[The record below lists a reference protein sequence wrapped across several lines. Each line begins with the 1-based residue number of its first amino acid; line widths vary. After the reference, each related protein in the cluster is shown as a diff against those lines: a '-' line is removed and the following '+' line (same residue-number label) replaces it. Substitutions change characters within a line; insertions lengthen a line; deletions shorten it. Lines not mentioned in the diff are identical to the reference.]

1 MKRSQFLEE
10 QIIGILKQQQ
20 ASLSAAELCHEQGI
34 RDATFYTWRRK
45 CGGMEVTATAERFKG
60 SFRSQKSRLEATV

>member
-1 MKRSQFLEE
+1 MKRSQFSEE
-10 QIIGILKQQQ
+10 QIIGILKQHQ

-45 CGGMEVTATAERFKG
+45 CGGMEVDSDGGTIQRQF
-60 SFRSQKSRLEATV
+60 SV

>member
-1 MKRSQFLEE
+1 MKRSQFSEE
-10 QIIGILKQQQ
+10 QIIGILKQHQ

-45 CGGMEVTATAERFKG
+45 
-60 SFRSQKSRLEATV
+60 